1 MEKEKRLQEI
11 NERLQLLERQRSMW
25 FRASGMDDGKVMEA
39 TLEIKLLKIEKSDLE
54 NGTNELEIY
63 KLKRKIKYL
72 EKVKEQTLL
81 LKKIKISKELNKYE
95 EKLKTYKKK
104 RD

>member
-1 MEKEKRLQEI
+1 
-11 NERLQLLERQRSMW
+11 
-25 FRASGMDDGKVMEA
+25 MDDGKVMEA

-72 EKVKEQTLL
+72 EKVKEQALL

>member
-1 MEKEKRLQEI
+1 
-11 NERLQLLERQRSMW
+11 
-25 FRASGMDDGKVMEA
+25 MEA

-72 EKVKEQTLL
+72 EKVKEQALL